1 VRGERKAFAELAAAL
16 ERETR
21 DESEFRL
28 AVAHAAA
35 PERAAELEA
44 LVRERR
50 PQAELELVVTLGAVI
65 GAHAGPGTLALFW
78 FRDGD

>member
-1 VRGERKAFAELAAAL
+1 MRADHRAEH
-16 ERETR
+16 
-21 DESEFRL
+21 DD
-28 AVAHAAA
+28 
-35 PERAAELEA
+35 ELEA
-44 LVRERR
+44 LVREQR